1 MALLSH
7 CFEQSAMMLTLHY
20 SEQPFS
26 FVFICQFCLKSHPP
40 STIFAFSE
48 RAFCPREGDIMANWQ
63 DPQTTGVNA
72 ATVGVPRAAR
82 DVGLRSYMLSVYN
95 YMASGVLLTGIVA
108 MLFAN
113 SSLIN
118 LVVNPATGQA
128 TPLFWIALFAPLGI
142 VFGLSFGI
150 NRISAGTAQ
159 LLFWIYAAL
168 VGVQFSTLFLVY
180 TGVSIAQTFFAVAAA
195 FLGLS
200 LWGYTTKRDLSGMG
214 SFLIMGVV
222 GIFVALLINLFL
234 RSPALDLAVS
244 AIGVLVFAGL
254 TAYDAQKIKSI
265 YFAVAG
271 NGEAIAK
278 SAVLGALRLYLDFIN
293 MFLFLL
299 RFMGDRR

>member
-1 MALLSH
+1 
-7 CFEQSAMMLTLHY
+7 
-20 SEQPFS
+20 
-26 FVFICQFCLKSHPP
+26 
-40 STIFAFSE
+40 
-48 RAFCPREGDIMANWQ
+48 MANWQ
-63 DPQTTGVNA
+63 DPRTTGVTA

-113 SSLIN
+113 SSLIR
-118 LVVNPATGQA
+118 LIVNPATGQA
-128 TPLFWIALFAPLGI
+128 TPLFWIALFAPLAI
-142 VFGLSFGI
+142 VFMLSFGI

-159 LLFWIYAAL
+159 ALFWAYAAL
-168 VGVQFSTLFLVY
+168 VGVQFSSLFLVY
-180 TGVSIAQTFFAVAAA
+180 TGASVAQAFFATAAA

-200 LWGYTTKRDLSGMG
+200 LYGYTTKRDLSGFG
-214 SFLIMGVV
+214 TFLIMGVV
-222 GIFVALLINLFL
+222 GILVAMVLNIFLKSPGLNL
-234 RSPALDLAVS
+234 AIS
-244 AIGVLVFAGL
+244 AIGVLIFAGL
-254 TAYDAQKIKSI
+254 TAYDTQKIKSI

-278 SAVLGALRLYLDFIN
+278 TAVIGALNLYLDFIN

>member
-1 MALLSH
+1 MA
-7 CFEQSAMMLTLHY
+7 EWND
-20 SEQPFS
+20 
-26 FVFICQFCLKSHPP
+26 
-40 STIFAFSE
+40 
-48 RAFCPREGDIMANWQ
+48 PRT
-63 DPQTTGVNA
+63 TTGVNT
-72 ATVGVPRAAR
+72 ATIGVPRAAR
-82 DVGLRSYMLSVYN
+82 DAGLRSYMLSVYN

-108 MLFAN
+108 MLIAN

-118 LVVNPATGQA
+118 LIVNPATGQA
-128 TPLFWIALFAPLGI
+128 TPLFWIVLFAPLAI

-159 LLFWIYAAL
+159 ALFWLYAAL
-168 VGVQFSTLFLVY
+168 VGVQFSSLFLVY

-200 LWGYTTKRDLSGMG
+200 LFGYTTKRDLSGMG

-222 GIFVALLINLFL
+222 GIFVAMLINLFL
-234 RSPALDLAVS
+234 RSPGLDLAIS

-254 TAYDAQKIKSI
+254 VAYDTQKIKSL
-265 YFAVAG
+265 YFVVAG
-271 NGEAIAK
+271 QGEALAK
-278 SAVLGALRLYLDFIN
+278 TAIIGALNLYIDFIN